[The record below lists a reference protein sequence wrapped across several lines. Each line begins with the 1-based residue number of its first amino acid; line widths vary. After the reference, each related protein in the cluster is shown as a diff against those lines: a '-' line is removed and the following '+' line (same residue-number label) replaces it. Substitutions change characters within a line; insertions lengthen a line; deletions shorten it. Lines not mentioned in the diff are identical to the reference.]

1 VWESQKVFAEQAIPF
16 WAGAQ
21 KANAGLG
28 AAYAA
33 ELAKKRGAK
42 K

>member
-1 VWESQKVFAEQAIPF
+1 VWESQKAFAATAIPF
-16 WAGAQ
+16 WADAQ
-21 KANAGLG
+21 KSNAGLG

-33 ELAKKRGAK
+33 ELAKKRK